1 MLSTLEQLVLYKHKF
16 DYLIIETTGLANPGP
31 VISTFWTDK
40 GLDSPLELDGVV
52 CVVDALHIDE
62 YLDDETIKDGVRLQ
76 ICYADR
82 IMVNKVDLVT
92 SEKVFSPLN
101 YTASPGIIRP

>member
-1 MLSTLEQLVLYKHKF
+1 MLSTLEQLVSFKHKF

-31 VISTFWTDK
+31 VISTFWTDA

-62 YLDDETIKDGVRLQ
+62 YLSDETIKDGARLQ

-92 SEKVFSPLN
+92 SEKVIFLLIFM
-101 YTASPGIIRP
+101 AIISFLQ